1 MSQPWLPAGPDNA
14 VARSPAAFN
23 QEFFMMKG
31 VLQYHPESYTLNH
44 SVRFA
49 GLINTV
55 RSSAEAFARKLCHS
69 SEETKDLMQDA
80 AVVAW
85 RYFPQLHDETQFGTL
100 LFQIVKQQYLY
111 KKRSEERH
119 RPYMGELPEKEGA
132 SHERVDG
139 ALLESNLDLNES
151 LKALKG
157 EERELVLLKW
167 AGFTLEEL
175 AQVYGC
181 KLSCVNMRLRR
192 AKEQMRKYLGGTGRR
207 NRGAETSTEDIIDEA
222 IRLAKW
228 AEVKLAEST
237 QREPADRQ
245 HVMAD

>member
-1 MSQPWLPAGPDNA
+1 
-14 VARSPAAFN
+14 
-23 QEFFMMKG
+23 MMKG
-31 VLQYHPESYTLNH
+31 AFYYHQESYTRNN

-69 SEETKDLMQDA
+69 TEETKDLMQDA

-85 RYFPQLHDETQFGTL
+85 RYFPQLNDETQFGTL

-111 KKRSEERH
+111 RKRSEERH
-119 RPYMGELPEKEGA
+119 RPYIGELPEREGLPQ
-132 SHERVDG
+132 EKGDG
-139 ALLESNLDLNES
+139 AWLESNMDLHES

-157 EERELVLLKW
+157 DERELVLLKW
-167 AGFTLEEL
+167 AGFTLDEL

-192 AKEQMRKYLGGTGRR
+192 AKEHMRKYLAGGAARHTPAAPA
-207 NRGAETSTEDIIDEA
+207 NEDIIDETT
-222 IRLAKW
+222 RLAQW
-228 AEVKLAEST
+228 AELRLAESAGM
-237 QREPADRQ
+237 RRGEVKIDG
-245 HVMAD
+245 

>member
-1 MSQPWLPAGPDNA
+1 
-14 VARSPAAFN
+14 
-23 QEFFMMKG
+23 MMKG
-31 VLQYHPESYTLNH
+31 VLHCHQESYRNN

-49 GLINTV
+49 GLINNV

-69 SEETKDLMQDA
+69 TEETKDLMQDA

-111 KKRSEERH
+111 RKRSEERH
-119 RPYMGELPEKEGA
+119 RPYIGELPDRESGPQEK
-132 SHERVDG
+132 SDG
-139 ALLESNLDLNES
+139 ALLDSTMDLHES
-151 LKALKG
+151 LKALRG

-167 AGFTLEEL
+167 AGFTLDEL

-192 AKEQMRKYLGGTGRR
+192 AKEQMRKYLGGGSGRHTR
-207 NRGAETSTEDIIDEA
+207 AELSSEDIIDETTRLVRWA
-222 IRLAKW
+222 EIRLA
-228 AEVKLAEST
+228 ESSGIH
-237 QREPADRQ
+237 REESAI
-245 HVMAD
+245 AG